1 MKISVCS
8 GNFGK
13 ISLKEAINRA
23 AELRFD
29 AIEITVMF
37 HAHPSISSSE
47 RKKVYRWLDDA
58 GIVCSAIHFIF
69 DGNVKLASTYKEDIQ
84 HSILHN
90 RAVIDLAADLN
101 TKIIVVGG
109 GGTRS
114 VKPGQSREEIMKIL
128 VEIFAASGDYAKERG
143 IYLGM
148 EALNRYETN
157 VIKTLKDSSE
167 FAVKTKCPNVKIM
180 GDTYHMNIEETN
192 LDDAIRDAGKELIHL
207 HLADSNRM
215 VPGEG
220 HIDFKKV
227 FMALKDIKYEGFCS
241 FEVFAITPELLY
253 FKNFEEASKHMEYG
267 KKYVDELLKH
277 I

>member
-1 MKISVCS
+1 MV
-8 GNFGK
+8 
-13 ISLKEAINRA
+13 
-23 AELRFD
+23 
-29 AIEITVMF
+29 
-37 HAHPSISSSE
+37 
-47 RKKVYRWLDDA
+47 DA

-69 DGNVKLASTYKEDIQ
+69 DDNVKLASTYKEDIQ
-84 HSILHN
+84 HSIFYN

-109 GGTRS
+109 GNTRS

-143 IYLGM
+143 VYLGI

-157 VIKTLKDSSE
+157 VIKTLKDSGE
-167 FAVKTKCPNVKIM
+167 FAVKINCPNVKIM
-180 GDTYHMNIEETN
+180 GDTYHMNIEETY
-192 LDDAIRDAGKELIHL
+192 LDDAIRNAGKELIHL

-215 VPGEG
+215 APGEG

-241 FEVFAITPELLY
+241 FEVFGITPELLY
-253 FKNFEEASKHMEYG
+253 FINFQEASKHMEYG